1 MNKWLIST
9 LLLSLASS
17 MLMADDTE
25 IYVGNPSQNTIKP
38 NIVFIFDTSGSMA
51 DKVSGTTKTC
61 LELVKQAA
69 LDVIGNA
76 NDDKRLQGVNLAIMR
91 YNPQRSYFE
100 SGQDKQYRGGYL
112 VTKMLDVDNSSN
124 RTTIRDTI
132 DDLPANGGTPMTEAV
147 HEAYNFLTGAAINYG
162 KTKSNSKNSWT
173 YLGKTG
179 DVRDGNNYKSPITE
193 QCQKNH
199 IVLFTDGDSSVDGE
213 SNAQIRSWLS
223 GLPDRPSDLS
233 TSC

>member
-51 DKVSGTTKTC
+51 DKVSGTTKTR

-112 VTKMLDVDNSSN
+112 VTKMLDVDNGSN

-132 DDLPANGGTPMTEAV
+132 DDLPANGGTPIGRKIVNSIANGCAV
-147 HEAYNFLTGAAINYG
+147 AAVVYIQHFG
-162 KTKSNSKNSWT
+162 HQI
-173 YLGKTG
+173 
-179 DVRDGNNYKSPITE
+179 SPSI
-193 QCQKNH
+193 
-199 IVLFTDGDSSVDGE
+199 LFILATLKIASLRVVAHNG
-213 SNAQIRSWLS
+213 
-223 GLPDRPSDLS
+223 
-233 TSC
+233 